1 MIRHIFI
8 GTFKESISE
17 ETKRKELADM
27 QAMKDRIP
35 GIADLKIGFST
46 GWAGPENQIVM
57 TVDFRTKA
65 DFDVYMSHP
74 YHIDYI
80 NETGTMYFDRSTFV
94 AAQFEYGEA
103 EDDEH

>member
-8 GTFKESISE
+8 GTFKEDVSE
-17 ETKRKELADM
+17 EIKQKELADM
-27 QAMKDRIP
+27 QAMKERIP

-46 GWAGPENQIVM
+46 GWAGAENQIVM

-65 DFDVYMSHP
+65 DVDIYMTHP

-80 NETGTMYFDRSTFV
+80 DKTGTLYFDRSTFV
-94 AAQFEYGEA
+94 SAQFEYREA
-103 EDDEH
+103 TED